1 MHGGNGVIAIDT
13 NVLVRLLTGDN
24 PAQYKASHKLFASEQ
39 IFIPDTVILET
50 AWVLRA
56 AYELEPATICA
67 ALRGVFGLD
76 NVTLTNGQL
85 VAQAIA
91 WHEAGLD
98 FADAFHL
105 AASQGHESLRTFD
118 ADFIKRA
125 NGMGEC
131 RVEKP

>member
-1 MHGGNGVIAIDT
+1 MPSVDT

-24 PAQYKASHKLFASEQ
+24 AAQFKASQALFNSED

-50 AWVLRA
+50 EWVLRA
-56 AYELEPATICA
+56 AYDLKPAAVCGA
-67 ALRGVFGLD
+67 FRKVFGLP
-76 NVTLTNGQL
+76 NVTLANGQI
-85 VAQAIA
+85 VAKAIN
-91 WHEAGLD
+91 WHEAGID

-105 AASQGHESLRTFD
+105 ALSQNQESFKTFD

-125 NGMGEC
+125 KMLGDC

>member
-1 MHGGNGVIAIDT
+1 MIAIDT

-39 IFIPDTVILET
+39 IFIPDTVVLET

-56 AYELEPATICA
+56 AYDLEPAAICEA
-67 ALRGVFGLD
+67 FRSVFGLA
-76 NVTLTNGQL
+76 NVSLANGQL

-105 AASQGHESLRTFD
+105 ALSQDHESLKTFD

-125 NGMGEC
+125 KVSSDC
-131 RVEKP
+131 RVERP